1 MHTNKFSLFL
11 GTIFAVFFFV
21 LTRTLFLDADPWPQ
35 LDWSSG
41 IWTDEG
47 FYTYNA
53 RNVVLFGNAHLDQF
67 NNDILMPVLD
77 AVQRWVFTVFGV
89 SLISARA
96 ISVVA
101 SLLTLIFFYD
111 AMRRVWGRRI
121 ARTGTLFLGGEATYI
136 FYNRLALMETP
147 ATLIHVLAL
156 WGLSC
161 ATPLGWA
168 FAGAMAAGTIAFK
181 TTYLVLLP
189 LPIALWGV
197 RLRWKPIAWYVLGA
211 AVTFLLYGLLWG
223 RANQAEI
230 LRMNNYYRVH
240 QSQPA
245 DIKEAAWCLERG
257 VIAYKTGN
265 KRGMLHFF
273 ETRTPV
279 LTTLGLVGILTVW
292 RRRGKTEKPASGR
305 VLNRDETGKL
315 YALWIV
321 VGLGMLLI
329 TRYQP
334 TRYFLLVYPAL
345 AALAAVTL
353 YRLPLLWQ
361 QRKESKWAMGV
372 VAVPIFFL
380 WHHLTAPLWFMI
392 LPKWHEEISLG
403 VAALA
408 TFLLSRLLVT
418 VAWRLPRRQFM
429 RATQAIFLIISLSL
443 WTHWLVTRRYETR
456 DIGRKMGR
464 DFPPNTVF
472 VGSAPHFCLENRLRF
487 TPIFRDLA
495 NGDDPIATFQPDYIL
510 YNPTPWPQAYWETVA
525 PQAVRPENLVE
536 IIPWRDFRLV
546 LYKVPKKQG
555 KIGGNL
561 RGF

>member
-1 MHTNKFSLFL
+1 MRTKSHKTLVGTLLFVIL
-11 GTIFAVFFFV
+11 FV
-21 LTRTLFLDADPWPQ
+21 LARVIFLDADPWPP
-35 LDWSSG
+35 LDWSTG

-53 RNVVLFGNAHLDQF
+53 RNAVLFGTAHLDQF
-67 NNDILMPVLD
+67 NNNILMPVLD
-77 AVQRWVFTVFGV
+77 AVQRAVFTTFGV

-101 SLLTLIFFYD
+101 SLLTLLFFYD

-121 ARTGTLFLGGEATYI
+121 ARTGALFLGGEATYI

-147 ATLIHVLAL
+147 ATLIHVIAL
-156 WGLSC
+156 WGLSLS
-161 ATPLGWA
+161 TPVGWIL
-168 FAGAMAAGTIAFK
+168 AGAMAAGTIAFK

-189 LPIALWGV
+189 LPLVLWAL
-197 RLRWKPIAWYVLGA
+197 RRRWKPIGWYALGA
-211 AVTFLLYGLLWG
+211 AISFLAYGLLWG

-245 DIKEAAWCLERG
+245 DIKEATWCLQRG
-257 VIAYKTGN
+257 VFSYKTGN
-265 KRGMLHFF
+265 KRGMIHFF

-279 LTTLGLVGILTVW
+279 LTTLGLIGVLTVW
-292 RRRGKTEKPASGR
+292 HRRRKTEKPARGR
-305 VLNRDETGKL
+305 VLQRDETSQL

-321 VGLGMLLI
+321 AGLGMLLI

-353 YRLPLLWQ
+353 WKLPILWQ
-361 QRKESKWAMGV
+361 QRKENKWAQGV
-372 VAVPIFFL
+372 IALPTFFL
-380 WHHLTAPLWFMI
+380 WHHLTAPLWFAI
-392 LPKWHEEISLG
+392 TPKWHEEISLS
-403 VAALA
+403 VATIA
-408 TFLLSRLLVT
+408 TFLLTRLICN
-418 VAWRLPRRQFM
+418 ASWQLPRRRFM
-429 RATQAIFLIISLSL
+429 LAVQAVFLTISLAL

-464 DFPPNTVF
+464 DFPQNAVF

-487 TPIFRDLA
+487 IPIFRDLA
-495 NGDDPIATFQPDYIL
+495 NGDNPIGTFHPDYIL
-510 YNPTPWPQAYWETVA
+510 YNPTPWPQSYWEANA

-546 LYKVPKKQG
+546 LYKVPKK
-555 KIGGNL
+555 
-561 RGF
+561 